1 MFCSFLGQVPFGV
14 CVDSVGDSSED
25 EPIEDPQFM
34 EEHKQWVDS
43 VLKEPMSFTVWLCL
57 DVNA

>member
-1 MFCSFLGQVPFGV
+1 MG
-14 CVDSVGDSSED
+14 SSSEESPTED

-43 VLKEPMSFTVWLCL
+43 VLKEPMSFTVWLRL
-57 DVNA
+57 GVNA